1 MNRIVQLLLSPLLFS
16 LAGAAL
22 ALLLFAGLADE
33 MLEGDTQRFD
43 DWARMA
49 VHGFASPTLTM
60 IMRLLTVAGSIGT
73 VAIAAVGAA
82 SGFWIAG
89 RRHRAALMIVS
100 LTGAALLMFVLKLC
114 FHRVRPDPFFGTPLP
129 SSYSFP
135 SGHALVS
142 FCVYSALA
150 AFATAH
156 VANRAIRTFLWT
168 LAAVLVLGIGFSR
181 VYLGVHY
188 ASDVAAGYLAALV
201 WTLGVWAAYRRVS
214 RGTPGPEGSQ

>member
-1 MNRIVQLLLSPLLFS
+1 MNRIVQLLFSPLLLS
-16 LAGAAL
+16 LGGAAL
-22 ALLLFAGLADE
+22 ALLLFAELAEE

-43 DWARMA
+43 DWVRMA
-49 VHGFASPTLTM
+49 AHRFASPTLTM
-60 IMRLLTVAGSIGT
+60 IMRLLTVLGSIGAVT
-73 VAIAAVGAA
+73 IAAVGAA
-82 SGFWIAG
+82 LGFGIAG
-89 RRHRAALMIVS
+89 RRRRAALMIVS
-100 LTGAALLMFVLKLC
+100 FTGAALLMFVLKLC
-114 FHRVRPDPFFGTPLP
+114 FRRVRPDPFFETPLP

-156 VANRAIRTFLWT
+156 LANRAIRAFLWT
-168 LAAVLVLGIGFSR
+168 LAAILILGIGFSR

-201 WTLGVWAAYRRVS
+201 WTLGVWTAYRKVS
-214 RGTPGPEGSQ
+214 RGTPGPEGRQ